1 MTSTHHLSFSRA
13 AMATLL
19 ATTLSAGIIGC
30 SSSDGGVAST
40 TIDGTVFAS
49 AVDGA
54 ACTIEDVN
62 GNIIV
67 DNITTVAGDYS
78 ANIPDVNLTDPL
90 VLVCNGGTYT
100 NEADGSTN
108 ETAGML
114 AAYADANTLAAGT
127 GFHATPDS
135 TIMHQLIIQHQMTLA
150 DAEAAFEAAF
160 GYTPDN
166 SIAPTDATAPD
177 AGATHEELLAGL
189 HAATFSQ
196 LALDL
201 GLTAAEQFNLMLA
214 LAEDLSDGTLD
225 GSNTTG
231 IALSA
236 NIQNQFTLA
245 MMNFRDGGN
254 DASGLDNSMIGI
266 LPFAQTAITASYT
279 VEYLKDTMGMME
291 MEAMEGKSQFQV
303 RITNNSDSTPATG
316 LAVTLMPMM
325 HMATMTH
332 TSPVDNAGACI
343 PNATAGTYDCTVYYL
358 MASAMMDGSSMG
370 YWDLK
375 VMVAG
380 EAAHFFPPVMM
391 AMNGTAKATLKNNAD
406 QIYNMMMD
414 VNEDRTYSLFK
425 SDLTSNA
432 ITGHDFELF
441 IAAKETMMS
450 FPAVDEGTIL
460 NTNSID
466 ELTLALTF
474 TAAPMT
480 IEASTDPD
488 FLDGTEVS
496 ATNTGNGYWTATGIT
511 GLTNDIEGDIY
522 IRMTINGTQYTTDGI
537 ALTTGPTSVAKFT
550 VTPSMPM
557 P

>member
-1 MTSTHHLSFSRA
+1 MSMSHRLSFSRT

-30 SSSDGGVAST
+30 SSDSSTAST
-40 TIDGTVFAS
+40 TIEGSAFAS

-78 ANIPDVNLTDPL
+78 ANIPDANLAYDL
-90 VLVCNGGTYT
+90 VLICNGGTYT
-100 NEADGSTN
+100 NEADGSAN

-150 DAEAAFEAAF
+150 DAETAFNAAF

-166 SIAPTDATAPD
+166 SVAPTDATGPV
-177 AGATHEELLAGL
+177 AGATNEELLAGL

-201 GLTAAEQFNLMLA
+201 GLTAAQQFELMLA

-254 DASGLDNSMIGI
+254 DASGLTSDMIGT
-266 LPFAQTAITASYT
+266 LPFAQTAETASYT

-303 RITNNSDSTPATG
+303 RISNNSDSTPATG
-316 LAVTLMPMM
+316 LTVTLMPMM

-332 TSPVDNAGACI
+332 SSPVDGVCNES
-343 PNATAGTYDCTVYYL
+343 ATAGTYNCTIYYL

-370 YWDLK
+370 YWD
-375 VMVAG
+375 VSVIIGGMMTG
-380 EAAHFFPPVMM
+380 ETAHFFPPVMM
-391 AMNGTAKATLKNNAD
+391 SMNGTALAKLKNNGD
-406 QIYNMMMD
+406 QIYNSMLD
-414 VNEDRTYSLFK
+414 VNEDRLYYLFK
-425 SDLTSNA
+425 SNLTS
-432 ITGHDFELF
+432 TMSGHDFELF
-441 IAAKETMMS
+441 IAAKVSMMS
-450 FPAVDEGTIL
+450 FPAVE
-460 NTNSID
+460 TNAVLASGG
-466 ELTLALTF
+466 ALTDL
-474 TAAPMT
+474 T
-480 IEASTDPD
+480 INPIVIEVSTDPD
-488 FLDGTEVS
+488 FGPAAGSNIVVATED
-496 ATNTGNGYWTATGIT
+496 TNGYWTAPGVM
-511 GLTNDIEGDIY
+511 GLTNDTEGDLY
-522 IRMTINGTQYTTDGI
+522 VRMTINGNQYTTDG
-537 ALTTGPTSVAKFT
+537 ADANGPNSVAKFT
-550 VTPSMPM
+550 VTPSAM
-557 P
+557 